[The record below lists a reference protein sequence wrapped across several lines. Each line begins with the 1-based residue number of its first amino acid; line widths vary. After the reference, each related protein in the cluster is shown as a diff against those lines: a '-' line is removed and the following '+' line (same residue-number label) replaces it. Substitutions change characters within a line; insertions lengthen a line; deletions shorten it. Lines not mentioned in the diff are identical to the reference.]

1 MNTHQAYMLLLLT
14 LGAFVMPILAER
26 IGWFAAPCEVLY
38 GTAVGTLIPGA
49 GQPGTFV
56 TALSNFGFLLLLFL
70 AGLDVDFTLLTHRG
84 PRLLLRTALAA
95 AGVQGIGL
103 AIGLVLGWPAVQV
116 LLVNALSVS
125 LLLIILRQ
133 AGLSQSPFGQ
143 TLLLVAL
150 MGEGLS
156 IVTLTGYDL
165 LLRHGFSWQLG
176 IAALNLLIV
185 LVLGFLALQVLHRA
199 VTSSPQTFG
208 RLFAHADPSEIGV
221 RAALALMMAFAALAV
236 LLGVEQILATFVA
249 GVVCS
254 YTFRSG
260 NRLFEKIATMGQGFF
275 IPIFFISAGLGLQIS
290 TLLSP
295 ALLVLLLTVLVGTAA
310 VRLLATPL
318 LRATGLTW
326 REAACGALLLAAP
339 LTLQVA
345 IVQVGVATGQ
355 VSGHMQGAVLGAAIV
370 GAVLY
375 PALGR
380 GLLPTT
386 ARTEAHSERAAK
398 RQYSIP
404 VRVRNPR

>member
-1 MNTHQAYMLLLLT
+1 MNIHQAYMLLLLT
-14 LGAFVMPILAER
+14 LGAFAMPILAER

-38 GTAVGTLIPGA
+38 GALVGNLIPGA
-49 GQPGTFV
+49 GQPGNFV

-70 AGLDVDFTLLTHRG
+70 AGLDIDFALLTHRG
-84 PRLLLRTALAA
+84 PRLLLRAALAA
-95 AGVQGIGL
+95 AGVQVIGL
-103 AIGLVLGWPAVQV
+103 AIGLALGWPAVQM

-133 AGLSQSPFGQ
+133 AGLSHSPFGQ

-150 MGEGLS
+150 LGEFLS

-165 LLRHGFSWQLG
+165 LLRHGFGWQLG
-176 IAALNLLIV
+176 LAALNLLVV
-185 LVLGFLALQVLHRA
+185 LALGFLALQVLHRA

-221 RAALALMMAFAALAV
+221 RAALALMMVFAALAV

-275 IPIFFISAGLGLQIS
+275 IPIFFITAGLGLQIT
-290 TLLSP
+290 TLLSR
-295 ALLVLLLTVLVGTAA
+295 ASLTLLLTVLVGTAA

-318 LRATGLTW
+318 LRMAGLAW
-326 REAACGALLLAAP
+326 REAVSGALLLAAP

-355 VSGHMQGAVLGAAIV
+355 VSSHLQGGVLGAAIV

-380 GLLPTT
+380 AFLPGA
-386 ARTEAHSERAAK
+386 ARSSPHGERATG
-398 RQYSIP
+398 RSYSTP
-404 VRVRNPR
+404 VRVRVPR